1 MTTAKT
7 FKQQASIIAMI
18 SEAEGFLA
26 YRDNKRGINPDS
38 SRYTVTIESG
48 GQKRECLG
56 TFGPQR
62 WASVDLESREFQTV
76 DVLDEN
82 GEVVAQTGT
91 INEIALKAEHLM
103 REPREIYATLVHEH
117 VHKENFDTDCK
128 DCSASGSHNKT
139 FKSVAEEHGLVVTHG
154 KDLPEQGF
162 EARPGKG
169 YAFTQLSD
177 EMWERIQ
184 SEFKPH
190 IEVWDMARQEPVK
203 AKQQSSIVTLTCACA
218 GGKEEP
224 ATLTM
229 SRGAVQ
235 TRIDTDSLPQC
246 PACEGTFKPAG
257 E

>member
-7 FKQQASIIAMI
+7 YKEQASIIGMI
-18 SEAEGFLA
+18 AEVESFENWL
-26 YRDNKRGINPDS
+26 DKIRGINAGS
-38 SRYTVTIESG
+38 NRYTCTIESG

-56 TFGPQR
+56 TFGPER
-62 WASVDLESREFQTV
+62 WASVDLESREF
-76 DVLDEN
+76 
-82 GEVVAQTGT
+82 GT
-91 INEIALKAEHLM
+91 ERINEIALKAEHLM

-203 AKQQSSIVTLTCACA
+203 EKQQSSMVTLTCACP

-235 TRIDTDSLPQC
+235 TRIDTSSLPEC
-246 PACEGTFKPAG
+246 PACEGTFKPS

>member
-7 FKQQASIIAMI
+7 FKQQASIIAMLA
-18 SEAEGFLA
+18 EAESFEDWL
-26 YRDNKRGINPDS
+26 DKIRGVNAGS
-38 SRYTVTIESG
+38 NRYTVTIESG

-56 TFGPQR
+56 TFWPQR
-62 WASVDLESREFQTV
+62 WAGVDLESREFQTV
-76 DVLDEN
+76 DVLDDN
-82 GEVVAQTGT
+82 GDVVAQTGT
-91 INEIALKAEHLM
+91 INEIALKAEYLM
-103 REPREIYATLVHEH
+103 RTPREIYGTLVHEH
-117 VHKENFDTDCK
+117 VHKENFDTDCV
-128 DCSASGSHNKT
+128 DCSKGGAHNKI
-139 FKSVAEEHGLVVTHG
+139 FKAVAEEHGLVVTHG
-154 KDLPEQGF
+154 RDLPEKGF

-169 YAFTQLSD
+169 YAFTELSD

-203 AKQQSSIVTLTCACA
+203 EKQQSSMVTLTCACP

-235 TRIDTDSLPQC
+235 TRINTDSLPEC
-246 PACEGTFKPAG
+246 PACEGTFKPS

>member
-48 GQKRECLG
+48 GQKRDCLG

-62 WASVDLESREFQTV
+62 WAGVDLESREF
-76 DVLDEN
+76 
-82 GEVVAQTGT
+82 GT
-91 INEIALKAEHLM
+91 ERINEIALKAEHLM

-128 DCSASGSHNKT
+128 DCSASGSHNKI
-139 FKSVAEEHGLVVTHG
+139 FKSVAEENGLTVTHG
-154 KDLPEQGF
+154 KDLPKQGF

-169 YAFTQLSD
+169 YAFTELSD
-177 EMWERIQ
+177 EEWELIQ

-190 IEVWDMARQEPVK
+190 IEVWDMARQEP
-203 AKQQSSIVTLTCACA
+203 AKEKKQSSSVTLKCDCL
-218 GGKEEP
+218 GGQIEP
-224 ATLTM
+224 ASITM
-229 SRGAVQ
+229 PRGAMQ
-235 TRIDTDSLPQC
+235 TRIDGNTEIIC
-246 PACEGTFKPAG
+246 PACNGKFIVRD
-257 E
+257 

>member
-48 GQKRECLG
+48 GQKRDCLG

-62 WASVDLESREFQTV
+62 WAGVDLESREF
-76 DVLDEN
+76 
-82 GEVVAQTGT
+82 GT
-91 INEIALKAEHLM
+91 ERINEIALKAEHLM

-128 DCSASGSHNKT
+128 DCSDSGSHNKT
-139 FKSVAEEHGLVVTHG
+139 FKSVAEENGLVVTHG
-154 KDLPEQGF
+154 KEYG
-162 EARPGKG
+162 RPGKG
-169 YAFTQLSD
+169 YAFTALSD
-177 EMWERIQ
+177 EEWELIQ

-190 IEVWDMARQEPVK
+190 IEVWDMARQEP
-203 AKQQSSIVTLTCACA
+203 AKEKKQSNMVTLTCACP

-235 TRIDTDSLPQC
+235 TRIDTSSLPEC
-246 PACEGTFKPAG
+246 PACEGTFKPS

>member
-7 FKQQASIIAMI
+7 YKEQASIIGMI
-18 SEAEGFLA
+18 AEVESFENWL
-26 YRDNKRGINPDS
+26 DKIRGINAGS
-38 SRYTVTIESG
+38 NRYTCTIESG

-56 TFGPQR
+56 TFGPER
-62 WASVDLESREFQTV
+62 WASVALESREFGP
-76 DVLDEN
+76 ER
-82 GEVVAQTGT
+82 

-203 AKQQSSIVTLTCACA
+203 EKQQSSMVTLTCACP

-235 TRIDTDSLPQC
+235 TRIDTSSLPEC
-246 PACEGTFKPAG
+246 PACEGTFKPS

>member
-18 SEAEGFLA
+18 AEAERFLA
-26 YRDNKRGINPDS
+26 YRDTKRGINPDS

-48 GQKRECLG
+48 GQKRDCLG

-62 WASVDLESREFQTV
+62 WATVDLESRELTQ
-76 DVLDEN
+76 EY
-82 GEVVAQTGT
+82 
-91 INEIALKAEHLM
+91 INEIALKAEHLK
-103 REPREIYATLVHEH
+103 REPRQIYGTLTHEH
-117 VHKENFDTDCK
+117 THKENFDTDCQ
-128 DCSASGSHNKT
+128 DCSLSGSHNKI
-139 FKSVAEEHGLVVTHG
+139 FKSVAEENGLIVTHG
-154 KDLPEQGF
+154 KEYG
-162 EARPGKG
+162 RPGKG
-169 YAFTQLSD
+169 YAFTELSD
-177 EMWERIQ
+177 DEWELIQ
-184 SEFKPH
+184 KEFKPH

-203 AKQQSSIVTLTCACA
+203 EKKESNMVTLTCACP

-235 TRIDTDSLPQC
+235 TRIDTSSLPEC
-246 PACEGTFKPAG
+246 PACEGTFKPS